1 MYNNTES
8 EVKRI
13 TDDNLCYTCT
23 LQCYH
28 DVDVRFVQDY
38 KYIEILGK
46 GGNGTVH
53 LLEDQINKIMVA
65 VKIIEW
71 NAVSIDHTRR
81 ELSILQDLKHQH
93 IVKIK
98 FYVVKRVEMY
108 IVMEYVRGGTLQQ
121 VVDCYKP
128 DLADLRV
135 WFMQLVLA
143 LEYIHDRGIIHRDV
157 KPSNCMIDTFGILKL
172 TDFGLALQNIDK
184 PLQHDGKVHSNKASL
199 AAASQNN
206 VNREVL
212 WWIVYNLFAFVL
224 NINIVLILPYFL

>member
-1 MYNNTES
+1 
-8 EVKRI
+8 
-13 TDDNLCYTCT
+13 
-23 LQCYH
+23 
-28 DVDVRFVQDY
+28 
-38 KYIEILGK
+38 
-46 GGNGTVH
+46 

-71 NAVSIDHTRR
+71 STASIDHIRR
-81 ELSILQDLKHQH
+81 ELSILQDLKHQN

-121 VVDCYKP
+121 IVDYYKP
-128 DLADLRV
+128 ELSDLRV

-143 LEYIHDRGIIHRDV
+143 LEYIHARGIVHRDV

-184 PLQHDGKVHSNKASL
+184 PLISIEQDT
-199 AAASQNN
+199 N
-206 VNREVL
+206 VNKSTSSNQTARREVRQRND
-212 WWIVYNLFAFVL
+212 YNRRFRCE
-224 NINIVLILPYFL
+224 I